1 MGKHFGKFG
10 ENKNNRV
17 EYEMKSKQP
26 GKRIL
31 RSENIHRGFSTPQG
45 RIEVL
50 RGLTLELSEGEMV
63 AVLGAS
69 GVGKTTLL
77 HLLGGLDRPDEG
89 DIYFHDTPYSSMSET
104 ELAHFRNRH
113 IGFVFQF
120 HYLMTEF
127 SALENVMMPLLIAGK
142 SQSEAADRAELLLD
156 DVGLKDRMS
165 HLTDELSGGEQQRV
179 AVARAL
185 AVEPDIVLA
194 DEPSGNLD
202 AGTGRQLHELLA
214 TLNETKKTSFIIATH
229 NQPLARICDRVINL
243 DNGDDAKIEESAGT
257 K

>member
-1 MGKHFGKFG
+1 M
-10 ENKNNRV
+10 NNN
-17 EYEMKSKQP
+17 QP
-26 GKRIL
+26 GQSIL
-31 RSENIHRGFSTPQG
+31 RSDTIYRGFDTPQG

-50 RGLTLELSEGEMV
+50 RGLTLELSKGEMV

-89 DIYFHDTPYSSMSET
+89 DIYFHDTPYSLMSET
-104 ELAHFRNRH
+104 ELAKFRNTH

-142 SQSEAADRAELLLD
+142 SHSEAAERAELLLD
-156 DVGLKDRMS
+156 DVGLKNRVT
-165 HLTDELSGGEQQRV
+165 HLPEELSGGEQQRV

-185 AVEPDIVLA
+185 AIEPEIVLA

-202 AGTGRQLHELLA
+202 ANTGRQLHELLVE
-214 TLNETKKTSFIIATH
+214 LNKMKNTSFIIATH
-229 NQPLARICDRVINL
+229 NRPLADLCSRVIHMN
-243 DNGDDAKIEESAGT
+243 DGGDELIEESAGRS
-257 K
+257 

>member
-1 MGKHFGKFG
+1 MNSNQQRKC
-10 ENKNNRV
+10 
-17 EYEMKSKQP
+17 
-26 GKRIL
+26 IL
-31 RSENIHRGFSTPQG
+31 RSQNVHRGFSTPQG
-45 RIEVL
+45 RIKVL

-89 DIYFHDTPYSSMSET
+89 EIYFQDKPYSPMSEA
-104 ELAHFRNRH
+104 ELARFRNRH

-120 HYLMTEF
+120 HYLLSEF

-142 SQSEAADRAELLLD
+142 PRSEASDRAELLLG
-156 DVGLKDRMS
+156 DVGLKNRVS
-165 HLTDELSGGEQQRV
+165 HLPAELSGGEQQRV

-185 AVEPDIVLA
+185 AIEPEIVLA

-202 AGTGRQLHELLA
+202 VNTGRQLHELLVE
-214 TLNETKKTSFIIATH
+214 LNNTKNTSFLIATH
-229 NQPLARICDRVINL
+229 NQPLADLCDRVVQL
-243 DNGDDAKIEESAGT
+243 KNGEPEHEN
-257 K
+257 

>member
-1 MGKHFGKFG
+1 MSM
-10 ENKNNRV
+10 V
-17 EYEMKSKQP
+17 QP
-26 GKRIL
+26 GQCIL
-31 RSENIHRGFSTPQG
+31 RSENIHRGFDTPQG

-50 RGLTLELSEGEMV
+50 RGLTLELSKGEMV

-89 DIYFHDTPYSSMSET
+89 EIYFQETPYSSMSET
-104 ELAHFRNRH
+104 ELARFRNRR

-142 SQSEAADRAELLLD
+142 SHAEAAERAELLLD
-156 DVGLKDRMS
+156 DVGLKHRVT
-165 HLTDELSGGEQQRV
+165 HLPDELSGGEQQRV

-185 AVEPDIVLA
+185 ASEPDIILA

-202 AGTGRQLHELLA
+202 ATTGRKLHELLVE
-214 TLNETKKTSFIIATH
+214 LNETKHTSFLIATH
-229 NQPLARICDRVINL
+229 NQPLADLCGRVIHLN
-243 DNGDDAKIEESAGT
+243 NGGDESIEERAGRS
-257 K
+257 